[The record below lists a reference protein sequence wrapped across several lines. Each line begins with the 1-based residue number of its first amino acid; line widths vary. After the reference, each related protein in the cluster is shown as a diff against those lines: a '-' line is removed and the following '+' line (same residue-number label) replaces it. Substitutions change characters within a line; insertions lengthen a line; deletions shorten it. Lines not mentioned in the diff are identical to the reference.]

1 MASVMWKE
9 RTAEDL
15 NALAAGEAIV
25 VLPVASMEQH
35 GPHLPVGVDT
45 VLCEAVCRRAAERV
59 AAPPANPDPLVF
71 EMPPRPVVVAPTL
84 WCGMAEH
91 HMSFGGTFTFD
102 IPTYRA
108 VLLAFLRSILRA
120 GFRRVAI
127 VNGHGGNMS
136 ALNAF
141 LPDLQR
147 ETQLRLYAT
156 TYFMLAVEEMKPLL
170 DRQNGVRHACEVE
183 TSMMMALTPD
193 LVKSDRLAE
202 AHGPMF
208 EDTRSVLAPEWQSFR
223 AIMDL
228 SPNGVIGD
236 ARTSTAQK
244 GERLLAACAAAL
256 AAKLLDRKLWDVG

>member
-1 MASVMWKE
+1 MTPSVMWKE
-9 RTAEDL
+9 LTAEDL
-15 NALAAGEAIV
+15 RGLAAKDAVV

-45 VLCEAVCRRAAERV
+45 ILCEAVCKAAAEI
-59 AAPPANPDPLVF
+59 AA
-71 EMPPRPVVVAPTL
+71 RTTPVVVAPTL

-108 VLLAFLRSILRA
+108 VLLAFLRSIERA
-120 GFRRVAI
+120 GFKKVAI

-141 LPDLQR
+141 LPDLAR
-147 ETQLRLYAT
+147 ETSLRLYAT

-183 TSMMMALTPD
+183 TSMMMHLTSE
-193 LVKSDRLAE
+193 LVKADRLAE

-208 EDTRSVLAPEWQSFR
+208 DDTRSVLQPEWQSFR
-223 AIMDL
+223 RIADL
-228 SPNGVIGD
+228 SANGVIGD
-236 ARTSTAQK
+236 ARTASAAK
-244 GERLLAACAAAL
+244 GARITDACAKAL
-256 AAKLLDRKLWDVG
+256 AAKLADASLWGDG